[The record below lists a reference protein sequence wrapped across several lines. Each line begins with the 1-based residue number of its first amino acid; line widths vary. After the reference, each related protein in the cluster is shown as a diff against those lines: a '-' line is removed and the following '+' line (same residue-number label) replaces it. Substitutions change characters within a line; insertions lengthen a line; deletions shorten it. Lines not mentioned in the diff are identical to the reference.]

1 MNINLTNVTAAETQT
16 KTTTFK
22 SVQPGIH
29 ELTITKV
36 EGAKAGSKDVLKVT
50 FSSKEA
56 EAEFSH
62 NFFLTE
68 KALPSVQ
75 YLITKFT
82 GAPLEGNFSV
92 EALSAVLVGKTQPR
106 VVVDGQVVP
115 KNKDGKWY
123 NNTFPRLRFAGFV
136 DPQGDDAEP
145 LINRDQEMNLA
156 AVNAESPTNTGTATT
171 EDDDSLPF

>member
-1 MNINLTNVTAAETQT
+1 MEINLTGVNAAETQPSQSGS
-16 KTTTFK
+16 TFK
-22 SVQPGIH
+22 RVEPGVH

-50 FSSKEA
+50 FQSKEA

-92 EALSAVLVGKTQPR
+92 DALSAVLVGKSQPR

-115 KNKDGKWY
+115 KNKDGRWY

-136 DPQGDDAEP
+136 DPQGNDAEP
-145 LINRDQEMNLA
+145 RIDRSQEMNLD
-156 AVNAESPTNTGTATT
+156 AVNNAAEASAQQA
-171 EDDDSLPF
+171 EDNDLPF